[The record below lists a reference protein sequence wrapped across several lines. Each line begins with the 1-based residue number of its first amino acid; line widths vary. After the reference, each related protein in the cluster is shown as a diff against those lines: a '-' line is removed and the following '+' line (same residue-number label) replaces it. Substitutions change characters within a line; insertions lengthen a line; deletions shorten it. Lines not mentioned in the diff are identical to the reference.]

1 MSAPIPSLAPSSR
14 TTPPLL
20 LWRLAALIV
29 RTGWL
34 ALQFRPAHRLLPARV
49 RIGSS
54 GVRLCAAMFFAAA
67 WLRHALVGGHPPE
80 RVLAAAALAFGVL
93 LLVSLR
99 GRALEL
105 VLCLCISVATDL
117 LVAGLAL
124 AGLTDLDGETARSL
138 LAGWQ
143 LMAVF
148 VALVRLRLGRMGP
161 LPSA

>member
-1 MSAPIPSLAPSSR
+1 
-14 TTPPLL
+14 
-20 LWRLAALIV
+20 
-29 RTGWL
+29 
-34 ALQFRPAHRLLPARV
+34 
-49 RIGSS
+49 
-54 GVRLCAAMFFAAA
+54 
-67 WLRHALVGGHPPE
+67 VGGHPPE

-93 LLVSLR
+93 LLVSVR

-124 AGLTDLDGETARSL
+124 AGLIDLDGETARSL